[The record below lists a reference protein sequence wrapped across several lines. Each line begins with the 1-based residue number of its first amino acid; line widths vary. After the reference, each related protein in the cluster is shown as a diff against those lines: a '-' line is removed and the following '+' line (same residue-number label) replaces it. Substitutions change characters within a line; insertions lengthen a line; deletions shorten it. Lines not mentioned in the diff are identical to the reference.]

1 MDIGGI
7 AASILAEV
15 VGPFGSQL
23 KWMKS
28 RCIADVFCVCFFL
41 TLVRKVTFFFVCV
54 CGFCSWHMCL

>member
-28 RCIADVFCVCFFL
+28 RCIVDVFCVFFL
-41 TLVRKVTFFFVCV
+41 TLVRKVTFFCVCV
-54 CGFCSWHMCL
+54 WIL